1 MTYIVLLLALWD
13 GSEVAVIQSKTTF
26 RKQEVCQL
34 VGEGVKRKSPK
45 VVAFRC
51 IQRTNV

>member
-1 MTYIVLLLALWD
+1 MIYYVLLVALWD
-13 GSEVAVIQSKTTF
+13 GSEAAVRQSDMIF

-34 VGEGVKRKSPK
+34 VGQKLTAKHDK
-45 VVAFRC
+45 VVDFRC

>member
-1 MTYIVLLLALWD
+1 MIYYVLLVALWD
-13 GSEVAVIQSKTTF
+13 GSEVAVRQSEMIF

-34 VGEGVKRKSPK
+34 VGQRLTTKHEQ
-45 VVAFRC
+45 VVDFRC